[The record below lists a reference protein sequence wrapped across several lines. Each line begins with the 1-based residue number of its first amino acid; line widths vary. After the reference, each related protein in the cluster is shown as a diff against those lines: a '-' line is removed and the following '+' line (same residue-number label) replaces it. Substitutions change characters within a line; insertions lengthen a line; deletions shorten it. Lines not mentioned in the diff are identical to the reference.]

1 MFTKHSHKQAMFT
14 AFLFSAQRIWDVQ
27 TDDVFYVHP
36 DKVQQCRPIPSC
48 LEDAYGD
55 GWLTIETQSPGFYSL
70 TIANQTYSSSSL
82 LKLERLLFDWSISE
96 GYVWQ

>member
-1 MFTKHSHKQAMFT
+1 MFT
-14 AFLFSAQRIWDVQ
+14 AFLFSAQRIWDAQ
-27 TDDVFYVHP
+27 TDDVFYVYP
-36 DKVQQCRPIPSC
+36 DKLQQSRPIPTC
-48 LEDAYGD
+48 LDDAYGD

-70 TIANQTYSSSSL
+70 TIANQTYKSSSL